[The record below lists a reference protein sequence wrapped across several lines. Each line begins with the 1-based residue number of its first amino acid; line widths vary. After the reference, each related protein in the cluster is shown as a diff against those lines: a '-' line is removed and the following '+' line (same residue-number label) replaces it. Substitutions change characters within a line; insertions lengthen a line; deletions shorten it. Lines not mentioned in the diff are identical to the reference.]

1 MNPKKFLMAVDS
13 YKSNGGKLTC
23 SCNQSCEGD
32 TSDSVILKDFHGHLV
47 AEVVLPTKT
56 VKLPTKTVKL
66 AAKTVKL
73 ASSDGSMAGAFCN
86 VVAVLTLVGGVGSAL
101 AAMDSYDPDVAG
113 IFFRLGAAASS
124 APIFAIGSIANS
136 TRRSAISDQR
146 MAQLMVEQENR
157 RRAPTSDT

>member
-1 MNPKKFLMAVDS
+1 MAVDS

-23 SCNQSCEGD
+23 SPNQSCEGD

-47 AEVVLPTKT
+47 AEIVLPTKT
-56 VKLPTKTVKL
+56 VKLATKTVKL

-113 IFFRLGAAASS
+113 IF
-124 APIFAIGSIANS
+124 AIGSIANS
-136 TRRSAISDQR
+136 TRRSAISAQR
-146 MAQLMVEQENR
+146 MAQLMIEQENR
-157 RRAPTSDT
+157 RRAATPDT